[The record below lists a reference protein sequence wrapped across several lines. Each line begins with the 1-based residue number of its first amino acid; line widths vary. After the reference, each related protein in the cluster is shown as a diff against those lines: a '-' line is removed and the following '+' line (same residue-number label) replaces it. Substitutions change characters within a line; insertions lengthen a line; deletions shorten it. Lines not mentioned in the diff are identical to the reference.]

1 MNVNIIKIL
10 LFLVVYF
17 LNNCILKMS
26 NFINKSNFEIV
37 RTHKK
42 NYLSQI

>member
-1 MNVNIIKIL
+1 MYVNIKKIL
-10 LFLVVYF
+10 LLLVVYF

-26 NFINKSNFEIV
+26 NFIDKSNFEIV

-42 NYLSQI
+42 NYLGQI